1 MNSSIRVDEEW
12 ETTDSVKIMG
22 YKPGTAPYAKTKFE
36 EREPGNFFLFS
47 DLAAQD
53 EIWFL
58 NSRNKQSGL
67 PWNTQDQ
74 RDSMPYGYIMDGIAL
89 NFAISAYS
97 QFVTTDDENG
107 LNMKVDHNSAHL
119 WQVEIPE
126 HTTVELIVANDTRF
140 ETIASYIPKRHGMTG
155 GGVGGGM
162 LYDLDYQVP
171 PGEGPGYSVY
181 KALPQMARASILNG
195 IPSANKKHNGSL
207 RLQKMDLPKGTN
219 VAVRLVMD
227 AYAKKLLSNMNL
239 GFECAVA
246 RNRERASY
254 KPVTASIQLVLDG
267 QRRVQQRGN
276 LER

>member
-1 MNSSIRVDEEW
+1 VDSIRIDEEW
-12 ETTDSVKIMG
+12 ETTDSIKIMG
-22 YKPGTAPYAKTKFE
+22 YKPGSGPYSKTQFTEK
-36 EREPGNFFLFS
+36 EPGNFFLFS

-58 NSRNKQSGL
+58 NSRNKQSSL

-97 QFVTTDDENG
+97 QFVTTDDVNE
-107 LNMKVDHNSAHL
+107 LEMKVDNNSAHL

-126 HTTVELIVANDTRF
+126 NTTVELIVANDTRF
-140 ETIASYIPKRHGMTG
+140 ETLASYIPKRHGMTG
-155 GGVGGGM
+155 GGVGGGV
-162 LYDLDYQVP
+162 LYELDHVE
-171 PGEGPGYSVY
+171 PGKDGGEAFSVY
-181 KALPQMARASILNG
+181 KGMPPMARASILNG

-219 VAVRLVMD
+219 VAVRLVMN
-227 AYAKKLLSNMNL
+227 AYAKKLLANMNL
-239 GFECAVA
+239 GFECKTVFGGS
-246 RNRERASY
+246 RANYES
-254 KPVTASIQLVLDG
+254 VHASIQLVLDG
-267 QRRVQQRGN
+267 NRRVQQRGN